1 MARTE
6 FVAQCIIKVDGQN
19 APSGF
24 QDSLLEVVVDQS
36 LKLPGMFTVE
46 LQDAGLEWVD
56 SSLLD
61 LGKSVE
67 IKVSQS
73 GEGGNEEDT
82 LIKGE
87 ITSLEPNF
95 SARGD
100 TTVLV
105 RGYDKSHRLHRGRKT
120 RTFLKQ
126 TDSDVART
134 VASES
139 GLSVEVDAT
148 GVRHE
153 YLLQSN
159 QTNMEFLQERA
170 LRIGY
175 QVFVADDKLY
185 FKKGD
190 ADLGAGP
197 ELSRDQNLLS
207 FRPVWSSSGQ
217 ADKVKVLGWD
227 PKQKTVITAEDSPN
241 SRLNQGGMTQTGA
254 AAANSAFGAAEA
266 IVVDLPVFS
275 TDEAKAIATG
285 LSHDVAR
292 GFVSAEG
299 VAIGDPRIKA
309 GHTVSVMGLGTRFNG
324 SYYVTSATH
333 VYGRDGYETHFSI
346 SGRRPQTL
354 AFLLGS
360 EQYDDQSRGRM
371 RGVVTGV
378 VTNVND
384 PDNLGRIKVKY
395 DWLGANI
402 ESDWMRAA
410 VPMAGPEMGFYYLPE
425 VNDEVL
431 VAFEHGDVHHPYIL
445 GALWNNRDKPPKP
458 TSQVVKGGKV
468 VERIIKSRSGHLVIL
483 DDTDGKEQMIIRD
496 KTGKNEIVIDSV
508 KNSMTIKVDGD
519 FTVDAK
525 GKITLNSLADM
536 TLESKANGKI
546 KTTGNL
552 NAEATGNG
560 TFKSTAQL
568 NLEGITA
575 TVKGSGQLSL
585 QGGAMAEL
593 KAALVKIN

>member
-1 MARTE
+1 
-6 FVAQCIIKVDGQN
+6 
-19 APSGF
+19 
-24 QDSLLEVVVDQS
+24 
-36 LKLPGMFTVE
+36 
-46 LQDAGLEWVD
+46 
-56 SSLLD
+56 
-61 LGKSVE
+61 
-67 IKVSQS
+67 
-73 GEGGNEEDT
+73 
-82 LIKGE
+82 
-87 ITSLEPNF
+87 
-95 SARGD
+95 
-100 TTVLV
+100 
-105 RGYDKSHRLHRGRKT
+105 
-120 RTFLKQ
+120 
-126 TDSDVART
+126 
-134 VASES
+134 
-139 GLSVEVDAT
+139 
-148 GVRHE
+148 
-153 YLLQSN
+153 
-159 QTNMEFLQERA
+159 
-170 LRIGY
+170 
-175 QVFVADDKLY
+175 
-185 FKKGD
+185 
-190 ADLGAGP
+190 
-197 ELSRDQNLLS
+197 
-207 FRPVWSSSGQ
+207 
-217 ADKVKVLGWD
+217 
-227 PKQKTVITAEDSPN
+227 
-241 SRLNQGGMTQTGA
+241 
-254 AAANSAFGAAEA
+254 
-266 IVVDLPVFS
+266 
-275 TDEAKAIATG
+275 
-285 LSHDVAR
+285 
-292 GFVSAEG
+292 
-299 VAIGDPRIKA
+299 
-309 GHTVSVMGLGTRFNG
+309 MGLGTRFNG